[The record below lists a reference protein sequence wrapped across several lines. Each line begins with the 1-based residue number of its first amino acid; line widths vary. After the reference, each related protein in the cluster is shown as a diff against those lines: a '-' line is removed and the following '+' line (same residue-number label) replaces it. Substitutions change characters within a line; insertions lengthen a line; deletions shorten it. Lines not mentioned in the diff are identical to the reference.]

1 MSGMRMLPMMVGML
15 TTSIISGRMISRIG
29 RYKWFV
35 VSGTGILAG
44 AIGIM
49 TTITITTSTW
59 ALVGMLFLVGFG
71 LGLFMQVLIL
81 SVQNSIPFE
90 YMGTGT
96 ASVTFFRTLGGA
108 IGAAV
113 LGAVLVLDQKTNGP
127 HYIHTYGMAKGMQLS
142 FTHGMDRA
150 FMYALPVAVLAFVLS
165 FLMREVKL
173 RSMPGVDNSDAM
185 GLG

>member
-15 TTSIISGRMISRIG
+15 TTSIVSGRLISRIG

-35 VSGTGILAG
+35 VSGTAILAG

-49 TTITITTSTW
+49 TTITITTSAW

-113 LGAVLVLDQKTNGP
+113 LGAVLILQEKTHAA
-127 HYIHTYGMAKGMQLS
+127 HYVHTYGAVKGLQLS
-142 FTHGMDRA
+142 FTHGMDQA
-150 FMYALPVAVLAFVLS
+150 FMYAVPVAVLAFVLS
-165 FLMREVKL
+165 FLLREVKL
-173 RSMPGVDNSDAM
+173 RALPGTDSGEGM